1 MDANPSYSPA
11 PPKKTNPWLI
21 AGVVVLVLCC
31 ACFGTL
37 GLILAFGQDLLN
49 AFGL

>member
-1 MDANPSYSPA
+1 MTVNPSLPPT

-21 AGVVVLVLCC
+21 VGGVLLVLCC
-31 ACFGTL
+31 ACFGSL